1 MRVIDMHTHIFPDKI
16 AAKATVATA
25 DYFDLPE
32 PPNHYGSV
40 GELVETLEQQDH
52 PHHLPGRDCIL

>member
-40 GELVETLEQQDH
+40 GELVETLEGAGIDYAMV
-52 PHHLPGRDCIL
+52 I

>member
-1 MRVIDMHTHIFPDKI
+1 MRVIDMHTHIFPEKI
-16 AAKATVATA
+16 AAKATIATA

-40 GELVETLEQQDH
+40 KELEDILEKAGVELIWE
-52 PHHLPGRDCIL
+52 

>member
-40 GELVETLEQQDH
+40 GELVEDLRRGYRSS
-52 PHHLPGRDCIL
+52 LLYRW